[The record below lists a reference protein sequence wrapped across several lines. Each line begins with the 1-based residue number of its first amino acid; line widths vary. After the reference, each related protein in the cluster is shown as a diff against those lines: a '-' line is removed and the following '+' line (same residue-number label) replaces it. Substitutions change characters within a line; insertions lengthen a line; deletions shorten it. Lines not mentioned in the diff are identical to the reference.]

1 MREVLLPDVPIG
13 LEPSGRTGSDV
24 EIGDSGYLVLG
35 DDEGE
40 IARKMDAMRTPLSL
54 HGSMRSGSTRWDHAV
69 LRLHEPEELGQ
80 ALHALWLRGRWDAM
94 REAVTLDHLRALAET
109 CTDDE
114 LPGLLARRR
123 RSATRIGLSTPI
135 KTPEQRERFHDAL
148 ARVRAPP
155 TPGGRSGSIS
165 SALVPAR
172 RSGGAAPSRGHA
184 TPRIRDVLDA
194 RPRRSAVRWRFGLD
208 RPGSFD
214 LKVTIVQTGLAVH

>member
-1 MREVLLPDVPIG
+1 
-13 LEPSGRTGSDV
+13 
-24 EIGDSGYLVLG
+24 
-35 DDEGE
+35 
-40 IARKMDAMRTPLSL
+40 
-54 HGSMRSGSTRWDHAV
+54 
-69 LRLHEPEELGQ
+69 
-80 ALHALWLRGRWDAM
+80 M

-172 RSGGAAPSRGHA
+172 RSGGAARLVGTQPLGFATFSTPGRG
-184 TPRIRDVLDA
+184 PR
-194 RPRRSAVRWRFGLD
+194 P
-208 RPGSFD
+208 
-214 LKVTIVQTGLAVH
+214 